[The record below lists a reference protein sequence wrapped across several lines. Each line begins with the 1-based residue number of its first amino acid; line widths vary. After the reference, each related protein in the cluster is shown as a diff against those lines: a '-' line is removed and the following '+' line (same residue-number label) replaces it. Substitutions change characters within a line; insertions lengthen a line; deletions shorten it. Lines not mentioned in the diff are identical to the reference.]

1 MKQII
6 SKKLVD
12 TDRICWSRF
21 YFDNGWGTY
30 RWESFDA
37 SAYNV
42 IGWLRKYES
51 KITKSILKNR
61 GSIFAKSQRSLI
73 KYNWILRNQD
83 GLTHL
88 RGRICRSW
96 HFRQGF
102 QHSDERFPQ
111 QASWSQIYHADESRN
126 PAGFLRIQ
134 FCSGSDFLSFGE
146 IDLE

>member
-6 SKKLVD
+6 SKNSLILTAYVDLDFILIMAEIHIGGSPLMHRRITLLV
-12 TDRICWSRF
+12 
-21 YFDNGWGTY
+21 GWENT
-30 RWESFDA
+30 
-37 SAYNV
+37 NP
-42 IGWLRKYES
+42 
-51 KITKSILKNR
+51 KSILKNR